1 MLVFI
6 SAYEPKY
13 HVQITETEINLP
25 LVNVNVPRIIFTA
38 YRHLAGIVQY
48 CMSDRIRRRTY
59 EIIGAMPLAGMG

>member
-13 HVQITETEINLP
+13 HVQIIETEVNLP
-25 LVNVNVPRIIFTA
+25 LVNVPRIIFTA

-48 CMSDRIRRRTY
+48 CMSDRIRRRSY
-59 EIIGAMPLAGMG
+59 EIIGEMPLAGMG